1 MQNEQDYRRYTAAQ
15 LRAKAEA
22 GETLTDW
29 DRVRDKTEAELEADI
44 ASDPDW
50 ADIPADWHKDAVLV
64 IPADGTD
71 ATLHLD
77 AAVVHWFKAQGADYQ
92 QRINAVLR
100 AHMDSAIKADAA

>member
-1 MQNEQDYRRYTAAQ
+1 MQNEQDYGRYTAAQ
-15 LRAKAEA
+15 LRAKAQA
-22 GETLTDW
+22 GGTLTHW

-50 ADIPADWHKDAVLV
+50 TDVPADWHKDAVPV
-64 IPADGTD
+64 IPLDGTD

-92 QRINAVLR
+92 RRINAVLR
-100 AHMDSAIKADAA
+100 AHMDSAVKTGAA